1 VSTLVTFHAHPDDEA
16 LLTAGTMARA
26 VAEGHRVVLVIATHG
41 EAGEVD
47 LDFLGDDD
55 LGRRR
60 TKEAEA
66 SARAVGAQRLVFL
79 GYADS
84 GLDGTLGDGG
94 FARADLDEAGS
105 RLAAILREESA
116 DVLTTYDPR
125 GGYGHPDHVQVH
137 HVGRRAAELAGTPLL
152 LEATFNR
159 DLLTIAAEL
168 APTLGVEL
176 PADFVPP
183 DTSDW
188 FVPATEITHSIDVSS
203 FLAQK
208 RASMRAHSSQTTSA
222 SSNTRSLEMF
232 LGLPDDWYGIAFG
245 TEWYVDRT
253 RPPGSSFSDVFAGL
267 DTPDRRR

>member
-1 VSTLVTFHAHPDDEA
+1 VSTLVAFHAHPDDEA

-47 LDFLGDDD
+47 LDFLGGEE
-55 LGRRR
+55 LGTRR
-60 TKEAEA
+60 TLEAEE
-66 SARAVGAQRLVFL
+66 SARALGVQRLVFL

-84 GLDGTLGDGG
+84 GLDGELGEDG
-94 FARADLDEAGS
+94 FARADVDTAAE
-105 RLAAILREESA
+105 RLAAVLREEDA
-116 DVLTTYDPR
+116 DVLTTYDSR

-137 HVGRRAAELAGTPLL
+137 RVGARAAELAATPVL

-159 DLLTIAAEL
+159 DLLTMAAQL
-168 APTLGVEL
+168 APTLGLEL

-188 FVPATEITHSIDVSS
+188 FVPATEITHSIDVRP
-203 FLAQK
+203 FLPQK
-208 RASMRAHSSQTTSA
+208 RASMRAHASQATSA

-232 LGLPDDWYGIAFG
+232 LALPDDWYEIAFG
-245 TEWYVDRT
+245 VEWFVDRT
-253 RPPGSSFSDVFAGL
+253 QPPGATFDELFADV
-267 DTPDRRR
+267 DQRRVDR